1 MVIIQGG
8 MGVGISD
15 WRLARSVSRLGQL
28 GVVSGTALD
37 QILARRLQM
46 GDPGGH
52 MRRAL
57 DHFPVP
63 RLAAQVW
70 DDYYVPGGKAPHE
83 SFLTPPMPTATPSA
97 DWQALCVVANFV
109 EVFLAREGHANP
121 VGINYLEKI
130 QIPHLPSIYGA
141 MLAGVSHVLMGAGIP
156 LKIPGVLDR
165 FVNHETATYPLTTTG
180 TSAGDAVVLSFD
192 PRQLTGVELPP
203 LTRPLF
209 LAIIASDVLAL
220 TLARRANGHVDGFIV
235 EAPTAGGHNAPP
247 RGALQLNDRGEPV
260 YGPRDE
266 VNLEKLRVLGLPFWL
281 AGGSG
286 TAEGLRQALAAGAA
300 GVQVGTAFAM
310 CVESGLRDDLKRSLM
325 AQAQAGTTDIR
336 TDPKASPTGFPFK
349 VANLPGTLSDPAVQA
364 ARPRICDLGFLREA
378 YRQDDGEIGFRCPA
392 EPPNLFVSKGGDVS
406 HTNGRACICNALMA
420 TAGLPQVRAGKHVE
434 APIVT
439 MGDDLIGVA
448 RFLPPG
454 ASGYSAADVIAAI
467 APAAS

>member
-15 WRLARSVSRLGQL
+15 WRLARSVSCLGQL

-57 DHFPVP
+57 DRFPVP
-63 RLAAQVW
+63 RLAERVW
-70 DDYYVPGGKAPHE
+70 DDYYVAGGKAPGK
-83 SFLTPPMPTATPSA
+83 SFVTPPMPTTAPSA

-109 EVFLAREGHANP
+109 EVFLAREGHTNP
-121 VGINYLEKI
+121 VGINFLEKI

-141 MLAGVSHVLMGAGIP
+141 MLAGVSYVLMGAGIP

-180 TSAGDAVVLSFD
+180 TSPGEGVSLSFD
-192 PRQLTGVELPP
+192 PRELTAVDLPP

-220 TLARRANGHVDGFIV
+220 TLARRANGRVDGFIV

-247 RGALQLNDRGEPV
+247 RGALQLNERGEPV
-260 YGPRDE
+260 YGPRD
-266 VNLEKLRVLGLPFWL
+266 VVDLDKLRALGLPFWL

-286 TAEGLRQALAAGAA
+286 TPERLREALAAGAA

-310 CVESGLRDDLKRSLM
+310 CAESGLPDDLKRSLM
-325 AQAQAGTTDIR
+325 AQVQAGTTDIR

-349 VANLPGTLSDPAVQA
+349 VANLPGTLSDPAVLA

-392 EPPNLFVSKGGDVS
+392 EPANLFVSKGGDARNTS
-406 HTNGRACICNALMA
+406 GRACICNALMA
-420 TAGLPQVRAGKHVE
+420 TAGMPQVRAGKHVE

-439 MGDDLIGVA
+439 MGDDLGGVA
-448 RFLPPG
+448 RFLRPG
-454 ASGYSAADVIAAI
+454 ASSYTAADVIAAI
-467 APAAS
+467 APTVS